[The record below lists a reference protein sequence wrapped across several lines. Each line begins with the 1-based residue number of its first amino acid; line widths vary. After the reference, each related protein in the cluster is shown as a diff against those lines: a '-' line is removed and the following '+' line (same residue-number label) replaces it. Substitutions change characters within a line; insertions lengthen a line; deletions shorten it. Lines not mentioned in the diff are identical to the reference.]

1 MEDIRLLIEQT
12 LAEAGM
18 SATAAA
24 NATFITILLLLGMA
38 AWFVGYTAHKFLTP
52 AIIRIAMKT
61 KTVLDDYFLNEP
73 VLKAVWHIV
82 PGVLF
87 RTFLPSC
94 YGPATSPLTVAILE
108 KAANIYITLTF
119 ILFFRAFLDNIVAY
133 TSDQERLK
141 MHHLLGITQFLKLT
155 TYLVG
160 AIVVTAILLGRDP
173 LGLIAG
179 LGAAAT
185 VLMFIFKDTIMGL
198 VAGIQL
204 SAAKMLK
211 PGDWVTVERL
221 GINGVVETVTLITVK
236 IRNFDNTITTVP
248 PYTLVSE
255 AFQNWDGMKVRH
267 ARRVKRALRIDMTS
281 IRRLNSEEVRHLAD
295 GGYLGPDTA
304 EAAAAAPINLTL
316 FRHYAEDF
324 LRRHPEVVHE
334 ESGQWLMARQLEPTS
349 EGLPLELWFYFREIE
364 FVRYEDL
371 AAEVMEHLIAALP
384 AFGLRLFQLPGGND
398 FARLLHRKN

>member
-1 MEDIRLLIEQT
+1 
-12 LAEAGM
+12 
-18 SATAAA
+18 
-24 NATFITILLLLGMA
+24 
-38 AWFVGYTAHKFLTP
+38 
-52 AIIRIAMKT
+52 
-61 KTVLDDYFLNEP
+61 
-73 VLKAVWHIV
+73 
-82 PGVLF
+82 
-87 RTFLPSC
+87 
-94 YGPATSPLTVAILE
+94 
-108 KAANIYITLTF
+108 
-119 ILFFRAFLDNIVAY
+119 
-133 TSDQERLK
+133 
-141 MHHLLGITQFLKLT
+141 
-155 TYLVG
+155 
-160 AIVVTAILLGRDP
+160 
-173 LGLIAG
+173 
-179 LGAAAT
+179 
-185 VLMFIFKDTIMGL
+185 MFIFKDTIMGL

-211 PGDWVTVERL
+211 PGDWVTIERL

-281 IRRLNSEEVRHLAD
+281 IRRLNPEEVRRLA
-295 GGYLGPDTA
+295 GEGYLGPDTA
-304 EAAAAAPINLTL
+304 ETTAAAPINLTL

-398 FARLLHRKN
+398 FARLLHREN